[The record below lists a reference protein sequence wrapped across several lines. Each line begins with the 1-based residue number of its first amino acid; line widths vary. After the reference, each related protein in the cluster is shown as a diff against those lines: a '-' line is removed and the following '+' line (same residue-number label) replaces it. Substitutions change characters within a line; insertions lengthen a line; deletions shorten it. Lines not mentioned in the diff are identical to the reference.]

1 MTTITNDIMSRIMNN
16 IVDYALNRITMY
28 RLVLYYVAGLLA
40 VALGLGFFK
49 LVPPDPTA
57 LAFSL
62 LLITAVCWATNRLF
76 ALLLRVPANTESV
89 YITALILALILPP
102 ATAADPMSVG
112 GLVLACVVAIGSK
125 FVLAIGRRHIFNPV
139 AIGVAASAL
148 LLDQPA
154 TWWVGGN
161 LTLLPF
167 VLVGG
172 LLIVRKVQR
181 FDMVGTYI
189 LANLAVTLATSS
201 AGQYGE
207 ALTQSLLYSPLL
219 FAGFAMLTEPLTA
232 PQAKWPRIAYGAIV
246 GTLCSPNIHLGELY
260 LTPEIALLVG
270 NVFAYAVSPKGRFKL
285 TLVRIEKMTS
295 GCYDFIFRP
304 DRKLDFQPGQY
315 LDWTLDVRNP
325 DDRGNRRTFTIAS
338 APTDGE
344 VRLGVKLYR
353 SPSAFKRS
361 LSTMKPGDVIYGA
374 QLAGDFTLPK
384 DRGTKLAF
392 IAGGIGVTPFRSMVQ
407 DMIDRCERRS
417 VVVLYGN
424 DKVDEIAYAEV
435 FDRAE
440 RELGIKTV
448 YAVADDRA
456 LGSNMHK
463 GFIDAALIQR
473 EVPDFKERMFYISG
487 PRAMVLRFRSVL
499 RELGVAHSR
508 IKEDFFPGFA

>member
-1 MTTITNDIMSRIMNN
+1 
-16 IVDYALNRITMY
+16 V
-28 RLVLYYVAGLLA
+28 
-40 VALGLGFFK
+40 
-49 LVPPDPTA
+49 
-57 LAFSL
+57 
-62 LLITAVCWATNRLF
+62 
-76 ALLLRVPANTESV
+76 
-89 YITALILALILPP
+89 
-102 ATAADPMSVG
+102 
-112 GLVLACVVAIGSK
+112 
-125 FVLAIGRRHIFNPV
+125 
-139 AIGVAASAL
+139 
-148 LLDQPA
+148 
-154 TWWVGGN
+154 
-161 LTLLPF
+161 
-167 VLVGG
+167 
-172 LLIVRKVQR
+172 
-181 FDMVGTYI
+181 
-189 LANLAVTLATSS
+189 
-201 AGQYGE
+201 
-207 ALTQSLLYSPLL
+207 
-219 FAGFAMLTEPLTA
+219 
-232 PQAKWPRIAYGAIV
+232 
-246 GTLCSPNIHLGELY
+246 
-260 LTPEIALLVG
+260 
-270 NVFAYAVSPKGRFKL
+270 
-285 TLVRIEKMTS
+285 VRIEKMTS
-295 GCYDFIFRP
+295 GCYDFIFKP

-407 DMIDRCERRS
+407 DMIDRRERRS

-448 YAVADDRA
+448 YAVADDPA
-456 LGSNMHK
+456 LGSNMRK

-473 EVPDFKERMFYISG
+473 EVPDFKERIFYISG

-499 RELGVAHSR
+499 RELGVAHSSIR
-508 IKEDFFPGFA
+508 EDFFPGFA